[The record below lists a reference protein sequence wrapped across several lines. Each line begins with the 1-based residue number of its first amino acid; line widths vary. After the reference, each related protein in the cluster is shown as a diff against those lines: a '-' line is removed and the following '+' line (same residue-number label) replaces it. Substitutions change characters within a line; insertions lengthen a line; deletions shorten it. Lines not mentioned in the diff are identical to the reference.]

1 MIRRLFSVPPVLL
14 VLAMAAG
21 ACTTEQAP
29 PPTVPES
36 TIATSATPSTTLL
49 ALDGGARGRQV
60 IVDYSP
66 TVSDAG
72 ALLYLLSH
80 PDVDVVAITLPVT
93 GEAGC
98 ELGIA
103 VTLGILVMFERQD
116 IPVACDSEVP
126 TDAEQWPAEF
136 LTGQEALTFGLP
148 DIDDAVADTRPA
160 HQLIADVVADA
171 DEPVTLVA
179 VAPLTNVARALDGHP
194 EVVDGLERV
203 VIMGGNLDA
212 PGNVG
217 AADAEWNFWIDVPA
231 AARVLGSGVPIT
243 LVPLDAT
250 NDVPVPSLWQ
260 SVLEEA
266 EQSEPV
272 EYLTA
277 LVRVFPAVTSGFWYL
292 WDELAALVATGEDMV
307 VVDELSVMV
316 DQQPGPEY
324 GNVVRDPAG
333 SPVLVATGVPV
344 PDDFYALFLS
354 TLAGSPIQSRTQLD
368 FDEVSAPT
376 SVGSDSPPEEVMA
389 YWLVQAFA
397 GDVEAAGAVVAD
409 GAAWVGLGA
418 TPDDFVEG
426 SGPYEASEIEI
437 ACTSDETVV
446 LCDVTWTDLWIEPN
460 PDVERGGLRVG
471 AEVADGMI
479 VAFTEF
485 GFDEDIV
492 AAFGSHTEWV
502 AIEQPEQFAR
512 ACGTD
517 PASRACSELLV
528 ATVADW
534 VANR

>member
-1 MIRRLFSVPPVLL
+1 
-14 VLAMAAG
+14 
-21 ACTTEQAP
+21 
-29 PPTVPES
+29 
-36 TIATSATPSTTLL
+36 
-49 ALDGGARGRQV
+49 
-60 IVDYSP
+60 
-66 TVSDAG
+66 
-72 ALLYLLSH
+72 
-80 PDVDVVAITLPVT
+80 
-93 GEAGC
+93 
-98 ELGIA
+98 
-103 VTLGILVMFERQD
+103 
-116 IPVACDSEVP
+116 
-126 TDAEQWPAEF
+126 
-136 LTGQEALTFGLP
+136 
-148 DIDDAVADTRPA
+148 
-160 HQLIADVVADA
+160 
-171 DEPVTLVA
+171 
-179 VAPLTNVARALDGHP
+179 
-194 EVVDGLERV
+194 
-203 VIMGGNLDA
+203 MGGNVDA

-277 LVRVFPAVTSGFWYL
+277 LVRIFPAVTSGFWYL
-292 WDELAALVATGEDMV
+292 WDELAASVATGEDMV

-354 TLAGSPIQSRTQLD
+354 TLAGSPIESRTQLD

-409 GAAWVGLGA
+409 GAAWVGLGD

-446 LCDVTWTDLWIEPN
+446 LCDLTWTDLWIEPN
-460 PDVERGGLRVG
+460 PDVERGELRVG
-471 AEVADGMI
+471 AEVAEGMI
-479 VAFTEF
+479 LDFAEF
-485 GFDEDIV
+485 AVDEDAV
-492 AAFGSHTEWV
+492 AAFGSHTEWL

-528 ATVADW
+528 VTVAEW

>member
-1 MIRRLFSVPPVLL
+1 MIRRLFSVLPVLL
-14 VLAMAAG
+14 VFAMTAG

-49 ALDGGARGRQV
+49 ALDGGARDRQV

-66 TVSDAG
+66 TVSDVG

-126 TDAEQWPAEF
+126 TNAEQWPAEF

-148 DIDDAVADTRPA
+148 DIEDVVADTRPA

-203 VIMGGNLDA
+203 VIMGGNVDA

-231 AARVLGSGVPIT
+231 AARVLGSGAPIT

-260 SVLEEA
+260 SDLEAA
-266 EQSEPV
+266 EQTEPV

-277 LVRVFPAVTSGFWYL
+277 LVRIFPAVTSGFFYL
-292 WDELAALVATGEDMV
+292 WDELAASVAAGEDLV
-307 VVDELSVMV
+307 VAEELNLSVV
-316 DQQPGPEY
+316 QEPGPEY
-324 GNVVRDPAG
+324 GGVVRDPSG
-333 SPVLVATGVPV
+333 TPTLVATTVRD
-344 PDDFYALFLS
+344 PDDFSSHFLS
-354 TLAGSPIQSRTQLD
+354 TLVGAPVEARAPLVLD
-368 FDEVSAPT
+368 EASAPA
-376 SVGSDSPPEEVMA
+376 SVGSDSSPEEILA
-389 YWLVQAFA
+389 YWLVQGFR
-397 GDVEAAGAVVAD
+397 GEVGKAAAVVAD
-409 GAAWVGLGA
+409 GADWVGFGSS
-418 TPDDFVEG
+418 PDVFVEG
-426 SGPYEASEIEI
+426 SAPYEAFEIET
-437 ACTSDETVV
+437 ACTSDEVVV
-446 LCDVTWTDLWIEPN
+446 LCDVAWNDRWIDPN
-460 PDVERGGLRVG
+460 PNLERGGLRVG

-485 GFDEDIV
+485 DFDGDTV
-492 AAFGSHTEWV
+492 AAFGSHTEWLE
-502 AIEQPEQFAR
+502 AEHPEQFAR
-512 ACGTD
+512 ACGND
-517 PASRACSELLV
+517 PASRACSELFV
-528 ATVADW
+528 ATVAEW